1 MENELATGKHFKI
14 WARMGYAARGL
25 VYLAIGALALQA
37 TFAMGGKMTD
47 SKGALSE
54 VKNYPFGEVLLW
66 LMVVGLSGY
75 VVWRLLQSILDADN
89 HGWGLK
95 AVVVRGALL
104 ISALTHAA
112 LAYWL
117 VQLLISTP
125 DQGGQSMAERLPS
138 SWLILGFGLVLFGVA
153 GAHIVKGWNA
163 GFERYVSLPAEH
175 STLLRRICQFGLI
188 ARGLVWA
195 ALGWIF
201 VRSGLSLRQI
211 REEQGTG
218 DALAW
223 FAHAPYG
230 QWVLALIAAGLMAFG
245 CYSLIEAKYRRINTP
260 EEVS

>member
-25 VYLAIGALALQA
+25 VYLTIGALAFQA
-37 TFAMGGKMTD
+37 TFALGGKMTD
-47 SKGALSE
+47 SKGALSA
-54 VKNYPFGEVLLW
+54 VSNYPFGEVLLW

-75 VVWRLLQSILDADN
+75 VFWRLLQSLLDADN
-89 HGWGLK
+89 HGWGAK

-104 ISALTHAA
+104 ISAFTHAT

-117 VQLLISTP
+117 VKLLMATP
-125 DQGGQSMAERLPS
+125 DQGGQSITERLPS
-138 SWLILGFGLVLFGVA
+138 SWLVLGFGLILFGVA
-153 GAHIVKGWNA
+153 AAHIFKGWNA
-163 GFERYVSLPAEH
+163 GFERYVSLPADY
-175 STLLRRICQFGLI
+175 SKILRPICQFGLI

-201 VRSGLSLRQI
+201 VRSALSLRQI

-223 FAHAPYG
+223 FAQAPYG
-230 QWVLALIAAGLMAFG
+230 QWVLACIATGLMAFG
-245 CYSLIEAKYRRINTP
+245 CYSLIEAKYRRIDTP
-260 EEVS
+260 EEIS